1 MEKIINTDLIDLNL
15 KAETKEEAIKTLIK
29 RVDKCGRL
37 NDINE
42 YLKVVLE
49 REKLSTTGIGFGIA
63 IPHGKSDAV
72 KIPTLAFGRCEDGIE
87 WQSLDGKVVKIIF
100 LIAVPE
106 EAASNQHLRI
116 LAALSRRMMNEE
128 FRKKLLEIVDEKEL
142 MNLLDDILAEI
153 AA

>member
-1 MEKIINTDLIDLNL
+1 MEKIITTDLIDLNL
-15 KAETKEEAIKTLIK
+15 KVATKEEAIKRMVE
-29 RVDKCGRL
+29 RVNQCGRL
-37 NDINE
+37 NDASS
-42 YLKVVLE
+42 YLKVVME
-49 REKLSTTGIGFGIA
+49 REEMSTTGIGFGIG
-63 IPHGKSDAV
+63 IPHGKSNAV

-87 WQSLDGKVVKIIF
+87 WQSLDGQVVKMIF

-128 FRKKLLEIVDEKEL
+128 FRNKLLEIGNEKEL
-142 MNLLDDILAEI
+142 INLLEDVLAEI